1 MKLRFCVWGVVTLA
15 LVGCANLA
23 NSPDSAPIAESPAT
37 TLPPPPDPMAANP
50 GPSPTLAPAIELGP
64 QLSQA
69 GGGLGDSPVVFDE
82 AWGPGTLEENFV
94 GWQGLYANGTVI
106 AYFRDFN
113 GTEAEGDRAEQVV
126 LNFGTA
132 SADSTSTDA
141 AVTATPAATLANPSA
156 SQPAATPAPG
166 GGPITAAAALA
177 QALTLAPADAQ
188 PDRIWQ
194 PSPDTFAYLY
204 NSATLAQALPEYQG
218 DFVVWFQLD
227 AVASPAAPPSP
238 PVPTADAAPQPD
250 SLPPGTLPPERVLQ
264 VQLISG
270 SGDNL

>member
-23 NSPDSAPIAESPAT
+23 NSPDSAPIAESPST
-37 TLPPPPDPMAANP
+37 TLPPPPDPTAADA
-50 GPSPTLAPAIELGP
+50 GQSPTLAPAIAVGP

-69 GGGLGDSPVVFDE
+69 GGGLGDSPDVFNE
-82 AWGPGTLEENFV
+82 AWGQGTLEENFV
-94 GWQGLYANGTVI
+94 GWQGLYANGAVI

-132 SADSTSTDA
+132 EAATATSG
-141 AVTATPAATLANPSA
+141 ATPAPANPSA

-204 NSATLAQALPEYQG
+204 KSATLAQALPEYQG

-227 AVASPAAPPSP
+227 AAASPAASPSP
-238 PVPTADAAPQPD
+238 AAPNADAASEPD

-270 SGDNL
+270 SGENL